1 MPRCA
6 PASTYES
13 YTTVTKCNMSTNV
26 IDLVALK
33 ELFEKHF
40 FIPDYQ
46 RGYRWTKQQVVDL
59 LEDLN
64 EFDQEP
70 LEK

>member
-1 MPRCA
+1 
-6 PASTYES
+6 
-13 YTTVTKCNMSTNV
+13 MSTNV
-26 IDLVALK
+26 IDLIALK

-40 FIPDYQ
+40 FIPNYQ

-59 LEDLN
+59 LEDLY

-70 LEK
+70 TEKQRFYCMQPLVVKPKA